1 MVSERLALSRTI
13 QFQKALCDS
22 LGIRIKPV
30 TNSDKVF
37 GFLKKVGDTSIKR
50 AAEMTD
56 ALKAPSPPRKRSGR
70 RKKKQ
75 KLRSPEPDLWGL
87 S

>member
-1 MVSERLALSRTI
+1 M
-13 QFQKALCDS
+13 
-22 LGIRIKPV
+22 KPA

-37 GFLKKVGDTSIKR
+37 GFLKKVGDTSIKSAVF
-50 AAEMTD
+50 AAKMTD
-56 ALKAPSPPRKRSGR
+56 AFMAPAPPPKKGSGM

-75 KLRSPEPDLWGL
+75 KSRSQEPDLWGL